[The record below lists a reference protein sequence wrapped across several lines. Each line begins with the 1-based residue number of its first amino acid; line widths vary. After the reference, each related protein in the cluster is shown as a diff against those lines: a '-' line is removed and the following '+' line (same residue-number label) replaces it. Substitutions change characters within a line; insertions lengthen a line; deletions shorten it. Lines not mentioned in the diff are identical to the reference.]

1 MATRTF
7 QMGDNITCEFR
18 DFEDSQGIRGY
29 KFDIYGTGYMFES
42 FEDFYEVG
50 GTGDPATY
58 LFLISRV
65 YQGDV
70 IIPDG
75 VRSIAEGCFPSIGS
89 AIWAGTVQRLSGVYN
104 IFIGEDVEYIGADA
118 FRKTYTGGGIR
129 NVVLTGD
136 EPKLRHIRSG
146 AFYNQIDLVTCNFRG
161 LADTI
166 GNNAFQYCHSLE
178 SINLADNWEF
188 DEDYFDAYRHGTF
201 ENCYKLKSISE
212 HNTIVD
218 ISGNSNYNYRYCDS
232 LTYITLNNPI
242 DEHPSASSKMSNGL
256 GLTAGLW
263 GTDEHGNPVSG
274 LDVEY
279 DEDGNLIT
287 EIDTEFDEYFDI
299 NYILWKDNIHRS
311 VSRISKFKVYVY
323 HMGRRIEL
331 KGGDTGDIPVAHEG
345 QWKYLRCAQDSENP
359 AYSPIH
365 FAHNGHWYQ
374 FKY

>member
-7 QMGDNITCEFR
+7 KMGDNITCEFR
-18 DFEDSQGIRGY
+18 DYEDEQGIRGY
-29 KFDIYGTGYMFES
+29 NFDIYGTGYMFDS

-50 GTGDPATY
+50 GSGDPATY

-75 VRSIAEGCFPSIGS
+75 VRSIAEGCFTDIGS

-104 IFIGEDVEYIGADA
+104 IFIGEDVEYIGVDA
-118 FRKTYTGGGIR
+118 FRKTYTGGGIH
-129 NVVLTGD
+129 NVILTGD
-136 EPKLRHIRSG
+136 NPKLRHIKED
-146 AFYNQIDLVTCNFRG
+146 AFWYQSDLITCDFKG
-161 LADTI
+161 VVDTI
-166 GNNAFQYCHSLE
+166 GNNVFRGCYNLE

-188 DEDYFDAYRHGTF
+188 DEDYFDASRHGAF
-201 ENCYKLKSISE
+201 EDCYKLSSISE

-218 ISGNSNYNYRYCDS
+218 INGNSNYNYRHCNS
-232 LTYITLNNPI
+232 LTYITINNPI
-242 DEHPSASSKMSNGL
+242 DEHPSASDLYSNGL
-256 GLTAGLW
+256 GLQVEAWAGI
-263 GTDEHGNPVSG
+263 
-274 LDVEY
+274 DV
-279 DEDGNLIT
+279 DEDGDLIT
-287 EIDTEFDEYFDI
+287 EIDTEFDEYFDSR
-299 NYILWKDNIHRS
+299 YVLWKDNIHRH
-311 VSRISKFKVYVY
+311 VTRVSKFKVYVY
-323 HMGRRIEL
+323 HMGRIIEL

-345 QWKYLRCAQDSENP
+345 QWKYLRCVQDSENP

>member
-1 MATRTF
+1 MAVITF
-7 QMGDNITCEFR
+7 KMGDNIFC
-18 DFEDSQGIRGY
+18 DFEQYSTGDGKTKY
-29 KFDIYGTGYMFES
+29 TFDIYGTGYMYDS
-42 FEDFYEVG
+42 ALDFREVG
-50 GTGDPATY
+50 GGTRSYGT
-58 LFLISRV
+58 F
-65 YQGDV
+65 
-70 IIPDG
+70 IIYVCQTNVTIPVG
-75 VRSIAEGCFPSIGS
+75 IKSIADYCFASIGS
-89 AIWAGTVQRLSGVYN
+89 GVWAGDQARLSGVQN
-104 IFIGEDVEYIGADA
+104 IYICKDVEYIGEYA
-118 FRKTYTGGGIR
+118 FRKTFTGGGIR
-129 NVVLTGD
+129 NVFVYGD
-136 EPKLRHIRSG
+136 NPKLTRIKQG
-146 AFYNQIDLVTCNFRG
+146 AFYSQIDLVTCNFRG
-161 LADTI
+161 LVDTI

-242 DEHPSASSKMSNGL
+242 DEHPSARDKMSNGL

-263 GTDEHGNPVSG
+263 GTDEHGDPVSG

-311 VSRISKFKVYVY
+311 VSRVSKFKVYVY

-345 QWKYLRCAQDSENP
+345 HWKYLRCAQDSENP

-365 FAHNGHWYQ
+365 FAHNGQWYQ